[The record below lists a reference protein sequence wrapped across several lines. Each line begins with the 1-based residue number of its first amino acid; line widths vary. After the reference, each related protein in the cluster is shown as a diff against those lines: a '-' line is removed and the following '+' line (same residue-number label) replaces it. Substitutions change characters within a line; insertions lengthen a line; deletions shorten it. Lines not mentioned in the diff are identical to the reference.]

1 MNNNVF
7 IVYISKNSEIEHI
20 YPCATRDSAADVIK
34 KRLAKLMEDG
44 YIIDGKAPDDFE
56 ITHCSSSQKSVI
68 KLYLKTF
75 PDSKAEIGIGMHE
88 VISSRYRSREEEI
101 LHFKSLSYTLEKDA
115 KECGNDPILLAKAEV
130 YRLAALDIEENT
142 TEGWRS

>member
-1 MNNNVF
+1 MNNHIF
-7 IVYISKNSEIEHI
+7 IVYVLKNSEIEHI
-20 YPCATRDSAADVIK
+20 YPCATRDSAAAVIK
-34 KRLAKLMEDG
+34 KRLAKLMEEG
-44 YIIDGKAPDDFE
+44 YKIDGKVPDDFE
-56 ITHCSSSQKSVI
+56 ITHCTSSQKSVI
-68 KLYLKTF
+68 KLFMKNI

-88 VISSRYRSREEEI
+88 VIGARYRSREEEI
-101 LHFKSLSYTLEKDA
+101 LHFKSLSYTLENDA